1 MFINTLT
8 LVCMYPTGLTRLGR
22 NVGQWLKSLGR
33 PYMIFFF
40 FFWGGGGWGE
50 RVMFIMV
57 KNTSFKTKFQKKKKK
72 KNSTQIIII
81 KMHMSCSKVL
91 FFGFSWCVW
100 ATLYAPRLIST
111 HGGSLLLAT
120 RYCDCQVS
128 TIHPL

>member
-1 MFINTLT
+1 
-8 LVCMYPTGLTRLGR
+8 MYPTGLTRLGR

-40 FFWGGGGWGE
+40 FFWGGGVGGGV
-50 RVMFIMV
+50 RVIVIMV

-81 KMHMSCSKVL
+81 IIIIIIMHMSCSKVL

-111 HGGSLLLAT
+111 HGGSLSLAT